1 MSTIWKFK
9 NRENKHDVCRG
20 KGCIKKFCESLREH
34 AMKEINFKK
43 KNEVI
48 NERAAG
54 IIWNTQKSV
63 IDKYLMKKT

>member
-63 IDKYLMKKT
+63 TDRNHMK

>member
-54 IIWNTQKSV
+54 II
-63 IDKYLMKKT
+63 

>member
-34 AMKEINFKK
+34 AMKEMKLLMKEQQESYEIL
-43 KNEVI
+43 KNLLQI
-48 NERAAG
+48 G
-54 IIWNTQKSV
+54 II
-63 IDKYLMKKT
+63 